1 MHRGVGQSPMTSVL
15 DYAIVAALG
24 ALVGSGELVSRYRDA
39 PTGALRTG
47 PALFYV
53 FLNLVASIAALFL
66 IRVFDWRFGVT
77 SGEGAVRWTQVG
89 IAGTGAMALFRTSLF
104 TIHVGDRDIA
114 VGPASFLQIFRDAAD
129 RGVDRLRAQ
138 ARGDRVAK
146 LMEGVD
152 YAKAFEG
159 LPPYC
164 LALMQNVAD
173 EDQQKMLQALA
184 LLDKDQTIDPAIKV
198 RILGLLLMNVVG
210 PNVLTAAVESLRKQM
225 LNQQSGAATQKS
237 E

>member
-1 MHRGVGQSPMTSVL
+1 MSAYVL
-15 DYAIVAALG
+15 DYAVVAALG
-24 ALVGSGELVSRYRDA
+24 AFVGSGELVSRYRDA
-39 PTGALRTG
+39 PAGALSTR
-47 PALFYV
+47 PALFYI
-53 FLNLVASIAALFL
+53 FINMAASTVALFVIL
-66 IRVFDWRFGVT
+66 VFDWQFGVT
-77 SGEGAVRWTQVG
+77 SGEAAVRWTRVG

-104 TIHVGDRDIA
+104 TVHVGDRDIA
-114 VGPASFLQIFRDAAD
+114 VGPSSFLQVFRDAAD
-129 RGVDRLRAQ
+129 RAVDRLRAQ
-138 ARGDRVAK
+138 ARGDSVAK

-184 LLDKDQTIDPAIKV
+184 LLDKENMDPAIKV

-210 PNVLTAAVESLRKQM
+210 PNVLTAAVESLRNQM
-225 LNQQSGAATQKS
+225 ASGAAQKPV
-237 E
+237 